1 MTFEG
6 QYLTYAEYQAL
17 GGSAIGE
24 MPFNLLEFEARR
36 QIDVRTQNRLKD
48 SEEIPQE
55 VKLCEYNLI
64 NSLNSFAG
72 ANSSI
77 ISGGNIKSENTDGYS
92 ISYIGANE
100 ISDLVKSKNADID
113 NIIRTYL
120 LGVIVDGEHIMYAGV
135 KW

>member
-24 MPFNLLEFEARR
+24 TPFNLLEFEARR
-36 QIDVRTQNRLKD
+36 QIDIRTQNRLKD

-64 NSLNSFAG
+64 NSINNYDTSTSNIT
-72 ANSSI
+72 AN
-77 ISGGNIKSENTDGYS
+77 GNVASENTDGYS
-92 ISYIGANE
+92 VSYTGLDKITE
-100 ISDLVKSKNADID
+100 IVKSKNSEID
-113 NIIRTYL
+113 DIIRTYL
-120 LGVIVDGEHIMYAGV
+120 LRVVVNGEHIMYAGV
-135 KW
+135 K